1 MRLLLRKSPKELK
14 MGIKELIFE
23 GKSENNRRIFG
34 SMLKWLDVSARGSIN
49 DAPRLLAA
57 SGMDIG
63 QTVLEIGCG
72 SGYFTLPAARILG
85 PTGRL
90 VSVDLHPAAVE
101 ETQKKVTEAGLD
113 NVVVQREDAIH
124 TTLASGIF
132 DVILVYGVLP
142 APFISTIEIS
152 REMYRLLKPDGIYA
166 IWTMIPLWTPDEA
179 LKAAPFKK
187 LKTIDGVFRLQKI

>member
-1 MRLLLRKSPKELK
+1 
-14 MGIKELIFE
+14 MGIKELVFDN
-23 GKSENNRRIFG
+23 KSENSCRFFG
-34 SMLKWLDVSARGSIN
+34 TMLKWLDVPARDKIN
-49 DAPRLLAA
+49 DAGKLLAA
-57 SGMDIG
+57 SGMCNG

-85 PTGRL
+85 PGGSL

-101 ETQKKVTEAGLD
+101 ETQKKVTAAGLD
-113 NVVVQREDAIH
+113 NVTVRREDAIH
-124 TTLASGIF
+124 TTLADGLF

-142 APFISTIEIS
+142 APFISTIDIS
-152 REMYRLLKPDGIYA
+152 REMYRLLKPGGIYA
-166 IWTMIPLWTPDEA
+166 IWTMVPLWSPNEA